1 MRLLTG
7 WMLLSSWVFD
17 PLGVSLAASLA
28 CLYVVLLW
36 RVHRRGMR
44 WSKARSGAFFL
55 LGLATLVF
63 ATCGGLAAY
72 RSTLFWVG
80 AVQATVLSAVV
91 PMGLALGDPLGLA
104 RTAWGEV
111 GVWRLRRLL
120 RGPVARLLMF
130 PLVSSLL
137 AVASLTVVFL
147 TGYFAA
153 STSSVLVRDLLY
165 AQLLVTGTLVVLPLL
180 SEDMLPSWCT
190 HPVRAVLAF
199 VDGLLDAVPGIFVM
213 TAPTLLTRGVP
224 ALTARTWGPDPAWDQ
239 KLGGGAMLAVAEL
252 IGLPLLAAIVMAWV
266 RADEADAREVDAALD
281 AREVDGALDARAVG
295 SPDSEL
301 TAPWWDTDPCY
312 NDRRH

>member
-1 MRLLTG
+1 MRSLTS

-17 PLGVSLAASLA
+17 PLGASLAASLA
-28 CLYVVLLW
+28 FLYGALLW

-44 WSKARSGAFFL
+44 WSKARSAAFFL

-111 GVWRLRRLL
+111 GVLRLRRLL

-137 AVASLTVVFL
+137 AVASLTVVFV
-147 TGYFAA
+147 TGYFAS
-153 STSSVLVRDLLY
+153 STSSALVRDLLY
-165 AQLLVTGTLVVLPLL
+165 AQLLGTGSLVVLPLL
-180 SEDMLPSWCT
+180 GEDMLPSWCT

-224 ALTARTWGPDPAWDQ
+224 GLTDRTWGPDPAWDQ
-239 KLGGGAMLAVAEL
+239 KLGGGAMIAVAEL

-266 RADEADAREVDAALD
+266 RADEADAREVDD
-281 AREVDGALDARAVG
+281 ALDARAVG
-295 SPDSEL
+295 SSDPEL
-301 TAPWWDTDPCY
+301 TAPWWEADPWY
-312 NDRRH
+312 DDRRH